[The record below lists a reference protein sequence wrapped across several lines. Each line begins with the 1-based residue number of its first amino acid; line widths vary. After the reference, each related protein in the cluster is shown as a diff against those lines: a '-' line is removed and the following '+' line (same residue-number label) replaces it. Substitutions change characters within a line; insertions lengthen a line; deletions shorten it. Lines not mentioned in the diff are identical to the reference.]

1 MERAPLKLLSLN
13 FQLSWRSFPV
23 PVVDI
28 RHLELVILMI
38 MRRRVIAVADME
50 KPKS

>member
-1 MERAPLKLLSLN
+1 MERAPLELLSLN
-13 FQLSWRSFPV
+13 FQLSWRSF

-38 MRRRVIAVADME
+38 MRRRVTAVADME